1 LSGTG
6 RFAGLLLRGLL
17 TGPTATIT
25 EPTKATNTEGVVVVG
40 LGAFEELPQDLVI
53 PTGRQFE
60 AFLD

>member
-1 LSGTG
+1 
-6 RFAGLLLRGLL
+6 L

-25 EPTKATNTEGVVVVG
+25 EPTKTTNTEGVVVVG